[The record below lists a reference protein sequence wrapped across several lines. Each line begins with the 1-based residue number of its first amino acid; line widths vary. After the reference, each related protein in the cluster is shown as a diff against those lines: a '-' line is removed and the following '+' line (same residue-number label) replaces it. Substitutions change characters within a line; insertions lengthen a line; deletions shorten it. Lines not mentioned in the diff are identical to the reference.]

1 MGQHEAE
8 PRADR
13 ASDPGPRAVRAR
25 MGLGRADR
33 QHGQRRAERG
43 DRPDAERRRRAEEL
57 HEHAAEGWTGGLGS
71 RLARAE
77 RAVARQEVL
86 ARHDRREERLVGHDE
101 EERGDPGQEG
111 DEVELGEVEP
121 PECRRRG
128 DRREHPRP
136 REVGPEEQGPP
147 PAPVDQGP
155 GEEAEEERRGR
166 LGGGQQADLDRRRP
180 EADRRQREGQQ
191 GRLDA
196 DEGDRVAAP
205 ERAEGGGRPEGRGTC
220 GHSSSRDRH
229 PAGRTKKVPARS
241 RHPPYPGRA

>member
-43 DRPDAERRRRAEEL
+43 DRPHADRERRAEEL
-57 HEHAAEGWTGGLGS
+57 HEQAAEARPGGLGG
-71 RLARAE
+71 RLARAQ
-77 RAVARQEVL
+77 RAVADQQVGT
-86 ARHDRREERLVGHDE
+86 RHDRRQERLVRHDE
-101 EERGDPGQEG
+101 DERGDSGQEG

-121 PECRRRG
+121 PEGRRQG
-128 DRREHPRP
+128 ERRQQRRP
-136 REVGPEEQGPP
+136 REVGREEQGPP
-147 PAPVDQGP
+147 PVPVDQGP

-180 EADRRQREGQQ
+180 EADRRQREG
-191 GRLDA
+191 
-196 DEGDRVAAP
+196 
-205 ERAEGGGRPEGRGTC
+205 
-220 GHSSSRDRH
+220 
-229 PAGRTKKVPARS
+229 
-241 RHPPYPGRA
+241 